1 MTSFPAIKPQCI
13 HHILHSSIDV
23 NVGEGE
29 DDVVC
34 WAIAAAAI
42 PMHTTKNALPAAVV
56 RSGRSFQSLLD
67 RLLLIVVRNLNLVNS
82 MVVV

>member
-56 RSGRSFQSLLD
+56 SLAAAAVATALLSFNI
-67 RLLLIVVRNLNLVNS
+67 R
-82 MVVV
+82 